1 VSSAL
6 AFTNAQCL
14 IPDSHYITPR
24 QLAPG
29 TPLQCRLFVFYQ
41 SLQHCYDYPVN
52 RYLRVTQTSTI
63 SEFNTP
69 VIHSHF
75 RSHTDGL

>member
-6 AFTNAQCL
+6 AFTAQCL
-14 IPDSHYITPR
+14 IPDSHEFPGNWQTPS
-24 QLAPG
+24 PM
-29 TPLQCRLFVFYQ
+29 PPFCFFQ